1 MYRTKMS
8 FETKFIFIFLLVV
21 LSIFIFSAIIY
32 RNNELQSDNSYWV
45 NHTQQVLY
53 KSEKVLSILKD
64 IEIGNRGFLIT
75 RDSAYLMPFNR
86 AKENIDTSLAQLFE
100 LTASDSIQ
108 HARVDSL
115 RTMVVKKIEVATM
128 VSTITP
134 SGYERNKLLLTLLAD
149 GKTEMDKIRTIIS
162 KIEAEESR
170 LLQLRQRIKDD
181 NYQNLKTTFY
191 ILFATMLF
199 ILLLAYFIMRHNF
212 LLLKE
217 YNKTLAQ

>member
-115 RTMVVKKIEVATM
+115 RAIVVKKIEVATM

>member
-115 RTMVVKKIEVATM
+115 RTIVVKKIEVATM

>member
-1 MYRTKMS
+1 MYRVKMS

-32 RNNELQSDNSYWV
+32 RNNELQSDNNYWE

-75 RDSAYLMPFNR
+75 RDSSYLMPFTR
-86 AKENIDTSLAQLFE
+86 AKENINTSLVQLFE

-108 HARVDSL
+108 HSRVDSL
-115 RTMVVKKIEVATM
+115 RKIVTKKIEVATM

-134 SGYERNKLLLTLLAD
+134 NGYESNRLLLSLLAD

-162 KIEAEESR
+162 KIEDEESSV
-170 LLQLRQRIKDD
+170 LQLRQRIKND

-191 ILFATMLF
+191 VLFATMFF
-199 ILLLAYFIMRHNF
+199 ILLLAYFVIRHNF

-217 YNKTLAQ
+217 FKRTLA

>member
-1 MYRTKMS
+1 M
-8 FETKFIFIFLLVV
+8 
-21 LSIFIFSAIIY
+21 
-32 RNNELQSDNSYWV
+32 
-45 NHTQQVLY
+45 LY

-115 RTMVVKKIEVATM
+115 RAIVVKKIEVATM

>member
-115 RTMVVKKIEVATM
+115 RTIVVKKIEVATM

-162 KIEAEESR
+162 
-170 LLQLRQRIKDD
+170 
-181 NYQNLKTTFY
+181 NYIVRGGY
-191 ILFATMLF
+191 YA
-199 ILLLAYFIMRHNF
+199 
-212 LLLKE
+212 
-217 YNKTLAQ
+217 

>member
-1 MYRTKMS
+1 MS

-115 RTMVVKKIEVATM
+115 RAIVVKKIEVATM